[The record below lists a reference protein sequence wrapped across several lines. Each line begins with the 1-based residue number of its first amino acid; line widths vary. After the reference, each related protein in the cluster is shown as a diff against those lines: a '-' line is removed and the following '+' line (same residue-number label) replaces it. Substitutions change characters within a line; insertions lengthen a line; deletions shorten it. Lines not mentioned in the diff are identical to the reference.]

1 MPQSST
7 RPAYLVMP
15 AHAAD
20 WCRGRRV
27 CAKCLRSAGGVSP
40 ARTEI
45 IPARLKRTKGRIRRG
60 TLFLGGNLQTKL
72 TRRSAGAVHL
82 WLGYAGRSSGLGQP
96 HQPATVTPA
105 ATRPLGS
112 RRQPAVAS
120 TSQRWPA
127 VIRPLTSMSGPRV
140 RQDKSMPALPR
151 PDGTCQATVPAAAT
165 SFFCLA
171 TSLEMK

>member
-7 RPAYLVMP
+7 RAAYLVIP

-27 CAKCLRSAGGVSP
+27 CSKCLRSAGGVSP

-96 HQPATVTPA
+96 HQPATVSVGCEEVPEHISGRRRCVWGSWHLQTVHA
-105 ATRPLGS
+105 SDHCDLWRRTGYHTALSKHSCSTRACPC
-112 RRQPAVAS
+112 
-120 TSQRWPA
+120 
-127 VIRPLTSMSGPRV
+127 
-140 RQDKSMPALPR
+140 ALP
-151 PDGTCQATVPAAAT
+151 
-165 SFFCLA
+165 
-171 TSLEMK
+171 EI

>member
-1 MPQSST
+1 MQQYNGLPET
-7 RPAYLVMP
+7 LVVSHLP
-15 AHAAD
+15 HLICKSLKAREKYAD
-20 WCRGRRV
+20 AR
-27 CAKCLRSAGGVSP
+27 AGH
-40 ARTEI
+40 I
-45 IPARLKRTKGRIRRG
+45 
-60 TLFLGGNLQTKL
+60 LGGILQTKL

-82 WLGYAGRSSGLGQP
+82 WLGYAGQISGPGQP
-96 HQPATVTPA
+96 TQPATVTPA

-151 PDGTCQATVPAAAT
+151 PDSICQATVPAAAT
-165 SFFCLA
+165 SFFCLRDEIKNSVGRL
-171 TSLEMK
+171 T